1 MIPALD
7 PTFFLTELAN
17 AVIIGVIYALMAL
30 GLTLIFGIMKIV
42 NFAHGEVYMVGGY
55 AYYVA
60 TSLMSINVYVSLG
73 LAIAVA
79 AAVGFA
85 IEHFFISP
93 SYTGRVEKKDEYT
106 ILVTFGLSI
115 FIMNSVLVVFGPWPR
130 RPPSYA
136 PGLFEIGTITVSLD
150 RIVVTFIGVGLLAA
164 ITALLYFTKV
174 GKALRAVSQ
183 DREAALV
190 VGINVNRMN
199 ALTFTLGCALA
210 GAGGALTSP
219 IFLTYPDMGTFPG
232 IKGFV
237 IIVLGGMGSV
247 PGAII
252 GSILLGLVEVFT
264 SAYIPDPRRAFAYRD
279 IYGLIILVLV
289 LLLRPSGLLGEKGR
303 KA

>member
-1 MIPALD
+1 MLPLD
-7 PTFFLTELAN
+7 PTFFFTQLAN
-17 AVIIGVIYALMAL
+17 ALIIGVIYALMAL

-60 TSLMSINVYVSLG
+60 ASLAGIDVYVSLVLAIGTAALVG
-73 LAIAVA
+73 LAIER
-79 AAVGFA
+79 FL
-85 IEHFFISP
+85 ISP
-93 SYTGRVEKKDEYT
+93 SYTGKVEKKDEYT

-115 FIMNSVLVVFGPWPR
+115 FMLNSVLVVFGPWPR

-136 PGLFEIGTITVSLD
+136 PGLFTMGTITVSLD
-150 RIVVTFIGVGLLAA
+150 RLVVTFIGIGLLAA
-164 ITALLYFTKV
+164 TLLLLYRTSI

-190 VGINVNRMN
+190 VGINANRMN
-199 ALTFTLGCALA
+199 ALTFTLGCALG
-210 GAGGALTSP
+210 GAAGALTSP
-219 IFLTYPDMGTFPG
+219 IFLAYPDMGTFPG

-247 PGAII
+247 PGSII

>member
-1 MIPALD
+1 MIPPLD
-7 PTFFLTELAN
+7 PTFFFTEMAN

-55 AYYVA
+55 AYFVA
-60 TSLMSINVYVSLG
+60 TSMIGINAYLSLV
-73 LAIAVA
+73 LAIAGA

-85 IEHFFISP
+85 IEHLLISP
-93 SYTGRVEKKDEYT
+93 SYTRKVEKKDEYT
-106 ILVTFGLSI
+106 ILITFGLSI
-115 FIMNSVLVVFGPWPR
+115 FMMNSVLVAFGPWPR
-130 RPPSYA
+130 RPSSYA
-136 PGLFEIGTITVSLD
+136 PGLLTLGTITVSLD
-150 RIVVTFIGVGLLAA
+150 RIVVTFIGAGLLAA
-164 ITALLYFTKV
+164 TLVLLYRTSI

-190 VGINVNRMN
+190 VGINANRMN

-210 GAGGALTSP
+210 GAAGALTSP

-247 PGAII
+247 PGAIVA
-252 GSILLGLVEVFT
+252 SILLGLVEVFT

-279 IYGLIILVLV
+279 IYGLIILVLI
-289 LLLRPSGLLGEKGR
+289 LLLKPSGLLGEKRR

>member
-1 MIPALD
+1 MLPLD
-7 PTFFLTELAN
+7 PTFFFTQLAN
-17 AVIIGVIYALMAL
+17 ALIIGVIYALMAL

-60 TSLMSINVYVSLG
+60 ASLAGIDVYVSLVLAIGTAALVG
-73 LAIAVA
+73 LAIER
-79 AAVGFA
+79 FL
-85 IEHFFISP
+85 ISP
-93 SYTGRVEKKDEYT
+93 SYTG
-106 ILVTFGLSI
+106 
-115 FIMNSVLVVFGPWPR
+115 
-130 RPPSYA
+130 
-136 PGLFEIGTITVSLD
+136 
-150 RIVVTFIGVGLLAA
+150 
-164 ITALLYFTKV
+164 KV
-174 GKALRAVSQ
+174 RAVSQ

-190 VGINVNRMN
+190 VGINANRMN
-199 ALTFTLGCALA
+199 ALTFTLGCALG
-210 GAGGALTSP
+210 GAAGALTSP
-219 IFLTYPDMGTFPG
+219 IFLAYPDMGTFPG

-247 PGAII
+247 PGSII